1 MALTPHL
8 VLPFLGNC
16 PVVILS
22 SLKMVTLLIVE
33 EPRPHLP
40 TAQSTPLAH
49 KDSIL
54 LGLGETK
61 LWAWSIL
68 SIRNKTLFS

>member
-8 VLPFLGNC
+8 MLLFLGNC

-54 LGLGETK
+54 LGLAETK